1 MNIFFQH
8 FDFHNEITKNL
19 AYKGENQGSTQMTQK
34 PYDYCIIGAGIIGLT
49 IAHKLIEKHAQARL
63 IVIDKETG
71 PAMHQTGRNS
81 GVIHAGVYYTPGSLK
96 ATLCRKGVPT
106 ISAFCRK
113 HDVAFQQC
121 GKLIVAVDKNEA
133 ARLDGLYARGKQN
146 GIQVQRINKAEMTKI
161 EPRITGVSA
170 ILSPTTGIVDYAG
183 ICHKL
188 VDLLTAKGVAFQFNA
203 AVMDLRETADE
214 VIVETTQ
221 TTIKTAHLIVCAGL
235 QADRLAHMMGLA
247 DDFRILPFRGEY
259 FRLAEKHNTLT
270 NHLIYPVPKPGLPFL
285 GVHLTK
291 MVGGYTT
298 VGPNAVLSL
307 GREDY
312 RRSFCQPADTWRTVS
327 YPGFWKL
334 INRFKAAGLSELK
347 RSLSKSAYMQEVH
360 RYCPTISLND
370 LRPFRTGIRAQ
381 AVDRDG
387 NMIDDF
393 LIKKTA
399 RTVHICNAPS
409 PAATSAFAI
418 ADHLFETGQL

>member
-1 MNIFFQH
+1 
-8 FDFHNEITKNL
+8 
-19 AYKGENQGSTQMTQK
+19 MTSNH
-34 PYDYCIIGAGIIGLT
+34 YDYCIIGAGIIGLT
-49 IAHKLIEKHAQARL
+49 IAYELTKRHPSARL

-71 PAMHQTGRNS
+71 PAQHQTGRNS

-106 ISAFCRK
+106 ITDFCTK
-113 HDVAFQQC
+113 HQVAFEQC
-121 GKLIVAVDKNEA
+121 GKLIVAVDNEEA
-133 ARLDGLYARGKQN
+133 AQLGNLYERGQKN
-146 GIQVQRINKAEMTKI
+146 GIQAKRISKTEMAEI
-161 EPRITGVSA
+161 EPGITGVSA

-188 VDLLTAKGVAFQFNA
+188 VELLTAQGVTFQFST
-203 AVMDLRETADE
+203 AVTGLRETSDDM
-214 VIVETTQ
+214 VIETTQ
-221 TTIKTAHLIVCAGL
+221 GALKTTQLIVCGGL
-235 QADRLAHMMGLA
+235 QADRLADMMGLA

-259 FRLAEKHNTLT
+259 FRLAEKHNAIV

-312 RRSFCQPADTWRTVS
+312 QRSFFEPVDTWRTMS

-347 RSLSKSAYMQEVH
+347 RSLSKSAYMKEVH
-360 RYCPTISLND
+360 RYCTSITVED
-370 LRPFRTGIRAQ
+370 LQPYRTGIRAQ
-381 AVDRDG
+381 AVDRNG

-399 RTVHICNAPS
+399 HSLHICNAPS
-409 PAATSAFAI
+409 PAATSSFAI
-418 ADHLFETGQL
+418 ATYLCEKQL

>member
-1 MNIFFQH
+1 
-8 FDFHNEITKNL
+8 
-19 AYKGENQGSTQMTQK
+19 MTEK

-49 IAHKLIEKHAQARL
+49 IAYELTKRHPACRL
-63 IVIDKETG
+63 IIIDKETG
-71 PAMHQTGRNS
+71 PAQHQTGRNS

-106 ISAFCRK
+106 IIDFCTR
-113 HDVAFQQC
+113 HQVAFEQC
-121 GKLIVAVDKNEA
+121 GKLIVAVDKDEA
-133 ARLDGLYARGKQN
+133 ARLGGLYARGQQN
-146 GIQVQRINKAEMTKI
+146 GIQVKHISGAQMAEI
-161 EPRITGVSA
+161 EPNIKGVSA

-188 VDLLTAKGVAFQFNA
+188 VELLTAKGVTFQFGA
-203 AVMDLRETADE
+203 AVAGLQELSDET
-214 VIVETTQ
+214 IIETSQ
-221 TTIKTAHLIVCAGL
+221 GAIKAAQLIVCAGL
-235 QADRLAHMMGLA
+235 QADRLADMMGLA
-247 DDFRILPFRGEY
+247 NDFRILPFRGEY
-259 FRLAEKHNTLT
+259 FRLAEKHNAIV

-312 RRSFCQPADTWRTVS
+312 ERSFFQPTDTWRTIS

-334 INRFKAAGLSELK
+334 INKFKSAGISELK
-347 RSLSKSAYMQEVH
+347 RSLSKSAYMKEVH
-360 RYCPTISLND
+360 RYCATISVED
-370 LRPFRTGIRAQ
+370 LQPYRTGIRAQ
-381 AVDRDG
+381 AVDRQG

-399 RTVHICNAPS
+399 RSVHICNAPS

-418 ADHLFETGQL
+418 ADHLFKTGQL

>member
-1 MNIFFQH
+1 MTSNH
-8 FDFHNEITKNL
+8 YDF
-19 AYKGENQGSTQMTQK
+19 
-34 PYDYCIIGAGIIGLT
+34 CIIGAGIIGLT
-49 IAHKLIEKHAQARL
+49 IAYELTKRHPSARL

-71 PAMHQTGRNS
+71 PAQHQTGRNS

-106 ISAFCRK
+106 ITDFCTK
-113 HDVAFQQC
+113 HQVAFEQC
-121 GKLIVAVDKNEA
+121 GKLIVAVDNEEA
-133 ARLDGLYARGKQN
+133 AQLGNLYERGQKN
-146 GIQVQRINKAEMTKI
+146 GIQVKRISKTEMAEI
-161 EPRITGVSA
+161 EPGITGVSA

-188 VDLLTAKGVAFQFNA
+188 VELLTAQGVTFQFGT
-203 AVMDLRETADE
+203 AVNGLRETNDE
-214 VIVETTQ
+214 MVIETSQGTL
-221 TTIKTAHLIVCAGL
+221 KTNQLIVCGGL
-235 QADRLAHMMGLA
+235 QADRLADMMGLA

-259 FRLAEKHNTLT
+259 FRLAEKHNAIV

-312 RRSFCQPADTWRTVS
+312 QRSFFEPVDTWRTMS

-347 RSLSKSAYMQEVH
+347 RSLSKSAYMKEVH
-360 RYCPTISLND
+360 RYCTSISVED
-370 LRPFRTGIRAQ
+370 LQPYRTGIRAQ
-381 AVDRDG
+381 AVDRNG

-399 RTVHICNAPS
+399 RSVHVCNAPS

-418 ADHLFETGQL
+418 AYHLFETGQL

>member
-1 MNIFFQH
+1 M
-8 FDFHNEITKNL
+8 
-19 AYKGENQGSTQMTQK
+19 AAK

-49 IAHKLIEKHAQARL
+49 IAYELTKRHPASRL
-63 IVIDKETG
+63 IIIDKETG
-71 PAMHQTGRNS
+71 PAQHQTGRNS

-106 ISAFCRK
+106 IIDFCTR
-113 HDVAFQQC
+113 HQVAFEQC
-121 GKLIVAVDKNEA
+121 GKLIVAVDKDEA
-133 ARLDGLYARGKQN
+133 ARLGGLYARGQQN
-146 GIQVQRINKAEMTKI
+146 GIQVKHISGAQMAEI
-161 EPRITGVSA
+161 EPNIKGVSA

-188 VDLLTAKGVAFQFNA
+188 VELLTAKGVTFQFGA
-203 AVMDLRETADE
+203 AVAGLRELSDE
-214 VIVETTQ
+214 TIIETSQ
-221 TTIKTAHLIVCAGL
+221 GAIKAAQLIVCAGL
-235 QADRLAHMMGLA
+235 QADRLADMMGLA
-247 DDFRILPFRGEY
+247 NDFRILPFRGEY
-259 FRLAEKHNTLT
+259 FRLAEKHNAIV

-312 RRSFCQPADTWRTVS
+312 ERSFFQPTDTWRTIS

-334 INRFKAAGLSELK
+334 INKFKAAGISELK
-347 RSLSKSAYMQEVH
+347 RSLSKSAYMKEVY
-360 RYCPTISLND
+360 RYCTTISVED
-370 LRPFRTGIRAQ
+370 LQPYRTGIRAQ
-381 AVDRDG
+381 AVDRQG

-399 RTVHICNAPS
+399 RSVHICNAPS

-418 ADHLFETGQL
+418 ADHLFKTGQL

>member
-1 MNIFFQH
+1 
-8 FDFHNEITKNL
+8 
-19 AYKGENQGSTQMTQK
+19 MTQK

-49 IAHKLIEKHAQARL
+49 IAHKLLDRHPSARL

-71 PAMHQTGRNS
+71 PAQHQTGRNS

-106 ISAFCRK
+106 ITDFCTK
-113 HDVAFQQC
+113 HQVAFEQC
-121 GKLIVAVDKNEA
+121 GKLIVAVDKDEA
-133 ARLDGLYARGKQN
+133 ARLGGLYERGLQN
-146 GIQVQRINKAEMTKI
+146 GIQVQRISGAQMAEI
-161 EPRITGVSA
+161 EPAIKGVSA

-188 VDLLTAKGVAFQFNA
+188 VDLLTAQGVTFQFGT
-203 AVMDLRETADE
+203 AVTDLRELSDE
-214 VIVETTQ
+214 TIIETSQ
-221 TTIKTAHLIVCAGL
+221 GVIKTAQLIVCAGL
-235 QADRLAHMMGLA
+235 QADRLADMMGLA

-259 FRLAEKHNTLT
+259 FRLAEKHNTIV

-312 RRSFCQPADTWRTVS
+312 HRSFFQPSDTWRTIS

-334 INRFKAAGLSELK
+334 INRFKSAGVSELK
-347 RSLSKSAYMQEVH
+347 RSLSKSAYMKEVH
-360 RYCPTISLND
+360 RYCTAISVED
-370 LRPFRTGIRAQ
+370 LQPYRTGIRAQ
-381 AVDRDG
+381 AVDLQG

-399 RTVHICNAPS
+399 RSVHICNAPS

>member
-1 MNIFFQH
+1 
-8 FDFHNEITKNL
+8 
-19 AYKGENQGSTQMTQK
+19 MTSN
-34 PYDYCIIGAGIIGLT
+34 PYDFCIIGAGIIGLT
-49 IAHKLIEKHAQARL
+49 IAYELTKRHPSARL
-63 IVIDKETG
+63 VVIDKETG
-71 PAMHQTGRNS
+71 PAQHQTGRNS

-106 ISAFCRK
+106 ITDFCTK
-113 HDVAFQQC
+113 HQVAFEQC
-121 GKLIVAVDKNEA
+121 GKLIVAVDDDEA
-133 ARLDGLYARGKQN
+133 ARLNALYERGLKN
-146 GIQVQRINKAEMTKI
+146 GIQVKHISKAEMAEI
-161 EPRITGVSA
+161 EPSITGVSA

-183 ICHKL
+183 ICYKL
-188 VDLLTAKGVAFQFNA
+188 VELLTAQGVTFQFGA
-203 AVMDLRETADE
+203 TVTGLHETSDE
-214 VIVETTQ
+214 AIIETTQ
-221 TTIKTAHLIVCAGL
+221 GTLKTAQLIVCGGL
-235 QADRLAHMMGLA
+235 QADRLADMMGLA

-259 FRLAEKHNTLT
+259 FRLAEKHNAIV

-312 RRSFCQPADTWRTVS
+312 QRSFIEPADTWRTLS

-334 INRFKAAGLSELK
+334 INKFKVAGLSELK
-347 RSLSKSAYMQEVH
+347 RSLSKSAYMKEVH
-360 RYCPTISLND
+360 RYCTAISVED
-370 LRPFRTGIRAQ
+370 LHPYRTGIRAQ
-381 AVDRDG
+381 AVDRNG

-393 LIKKTA
+393 LIKKTL
-399 RTVHICNAPS
+399 RSVHICNAPS

>member
-1 MNIFFQH
+1 
-8 FDFHNEITKNL
+8 
-19 AYKGENQGSTQMTQK
+19 MTQTT
-34 PYDYCIIGAGIIGLT
+34 YDYCIIGAGIIGLT
-49 IAHKLIEKHAQARL
+49 IAHKLIEKHPSAKL
-63 IVIDKETG
+63 IVIDKEIG
-71 PAMHQTGRNS
+71 PALHQTGRNS

-106 ISAFCRK
+106 IIDFCTR
-113 HDVAFQQC
+113 HQVAFQQC
-121 GKLIVAVDKNEA
+121 GKLIVAVDNDEA
-133 ARLDGLYARGKQN
+133 ARLDGLYQRGKQN
-146 GIQVQRINKAEMTKI
+146 GIQVKRLSKAEMAET
-161 EPRITGVSA
+161 EPAITGISA

-183 ICHKL
+183 ICTKL
-188 VDLLTAKGVAFQFNA
+188 VALLTAQGVAFQFNA
-203 AVMDLRETADE
+203 AVLDLQENSDQA
-214 VIVETTQ
+214 IVETTQ
-221 TTIKTAHLIVCAGL
+221 GSLKAAQVIVCAGL
-235 QADRLAHMMGLA
+235 QADRLADMMGLA

-259 FRLAEKHNTLT
+259 FRLSDKHNALT
-270 NHLIYPVPKPGLPFL
+270 KHLIYPVPKPGLPFL

-312 RRSFCQPADTWRTVS
+312 RRSFFQPIDTWRTVS

-334 INRFKAAGLSELK
+334 VNRFKAAGLSELH

-360 RYCPTISLND
+360 RYCPAISVND
-370 LRPFRTGIRAQ
+370 LQPYRTGIRAQ
-381 AVDRDG
+381 AVDRQG

-399 RTVHICNAPS
+399 RTHHICNAPS